1 MSVKERP
8 AEAGSGSTIG
18 STIAAA
24 VEETTAAAPACPP
37 PVCSILDFRSA
48 LSGPVRSSATVG
60 VATSSVGAAA
70 LRAGVVRR
78 NRSRCGLSA
87 RRSDSARWVFG
98 QGAAVLEPPMPRRG
112 ASRGDGWVAKGRN
125 ELPDGVGSVGVEPV
139 PDDGGDR
146 REVAELVWL
155 AAALGVTR
163 ITADQRLRSCQS
175 LRSLTVM
182 STVTLESCCH

>member
-1 MSVKERP
+1 M
-8 AEAGSGSTIG
+8 
-18 STIAAA
+18 
-24 VEETTAAAPACPP
+24 
-37 PVCSILDFRSA
+37 
-48 LSGPVRSSATVG
+48 
-60 VATSSVGAAA
+60 
-70 LRAGVVRR
+70 
-78 NRSRCGLSA
+78 
-87 RRSDSARWVFG
+87 
-98 QGAAVLEPPMPRRG
+98 
-112 ASRGDGWVAKGRN
+112 AKGRN

>member
-1 MSVKERP
+1 VICALGAGWSANGAGSSRIGVARHEADELARP
-8 AEAGSGSTIG
+8 ATARRV
-18 STIAAA
+18 ADQWA
-24 VEETTAAAPACPP
+24 VEDGHVSARGRSMPEALNAADCEFGE
-37 PVCSILDFRSA
+37 VSKDGIIA
-48 LSGPVRSSATVG
+48 LSK
-60 VATSSVGAAA
+60 
-70 LRAGVVRR
+70 
-78 NRSRCGLSA
+78 CGLSA
-87 RRSDSARWVFG
+87 RRSDSARWFFG
-98 QGAAVLEPPMPRRG
+98 QGAAAVLEPPMPRRG